1 MNIIEITES
10 NYRDYLSLDIMAF
23 SFAYEGAMGEMGAIY
38 IIDRDGK
45 IYHADYCQGNDPI
58 DPSHIKDIIP
68 VFKDISWRMFD
79 CLSSNP
85 NWKTVD
91 LFAGNNLLMVDEI
104 YDDFMKKVQDANF
117 EIPSRIFQYW
127 PGFVLGLLGK
137 EFDNLTMKEIW
148 KQRKSQRESLST

>member
-45 IYHADYCQGNDPI
+45 IFHANYCQGNDPI
-58 DPSHIKDIIP
+58 DPNHIKDIIP

-79 CLSSNP
+79 CLSNNP
-85 NWKTVD
+85 NWKTID
-91 LFAGNNLLMVDEI
+91 LFAGNNLVMVNEI
-104 YDDFMKKVQDANF
+104 YDGFMKKVHEANL
-117 EIPSRIFQYW
+117 EHPSRLFQRW

-137 EFDNLTMKEIW
+137 ERDSLTMKDIW
-148 KQRKSQRESLST
+148 NIRRTQRG

>member
-38 IIDRDGK
+38 IIDWDGK
-45 IYHADYCQGNDPI
+45 IFHANYCQGNDPI
-58 DPSHIKDIIP
+58 DPNHIKDIIP

-79 CLSSNP
+79 CLSNNP
-85 NWKTVD
+85 DWKPVD
-91 LFAGNNLLMVDEI
+91 LFAGNNLLMVNEI
-104 YDDFMKKVQDANF
+104 YDDFMKKVHEANL
-117 EIPSRIFQYW
+117 EHPSRLFQRW

-137 EFDNLTMKEIW
+137 ERDSLTMKDIW
-148 KQRKSQRESLST
+148 NIRRTQRG